1 MIVKKAPCN
10 SLGSD
15 LAYMRGLGIVSLA
28 SAMIYCYQ
36 CITIK
41 LSSALRFGMQYG
53 KKLQTKTDSSY
64 CKSLQLACNLL
75 LSKDSLHCLTC
86 HCHVIC
92 HMQLLKARKKDH
104 AIILSSLHWLP
115 VHTLIEFKLSVL
127 WFNFFEGSLFLPT
140 YFYLHC
146 NQEASFFDRQGHA
159 IYFCH

>member
-92 HMQLLKARKKDH
+92 HMHANMCRIMLYSIFHALCQCSAPKSDMFQLLKARKKDH
-104 AIILSSLHWLP
+104 ATLLNSLHWLP

-127 WFNFFEGSLFLPT
+127 
-140 YFYLHC
+140 
-146 NQEASFFDRQGHA
+146 
-159 IYFCH
+159 